1 MQLPIDSHKHQGQR
15 MQLVA
20 LLKEKG
26 ITQLQVIA
34 ALEKV
39 PRHWFMDPGLV
50 SHAYKNKAYPI
61 AAEANHFPSLH
72 GGISIR
78 INRCKPW
85 G

>member
-39 PRHWFMDPGLV
+39 PRHWFMDL
-50 SHAYKNKAYPI
+50 SLFHMPI
-61 AAEANHFPSLH
+61 KIRLIPLRQSKPFPILTRWHF
-72 GGISIR
+72 
-78 INRCKPW
+78 NQN
-85 G
+85 